1 MTGWQFELHGDYE
14 RSHSLEWLET
24 NGLGGYASSTACGAN
39 SRRYHGLLVAATRP
53 PVGRV
58 VLLSKLDERVI
69 VGGASYDLSTN
80 QFPGAVHPQGFQ
92 HLLSFTRDLFPV
104 FEYEAGGALLR
115 KTIAAVQGE
124 NTTIVLYEL
133 LAGEMTLELRPFL
146 AARDYHALAK
156 ANHFARRE
164 GAFEGEV
171 YAHTMY
177 DTMPALFLS
186 MPGFTFEAQPDWW
199 RNFEYPK
206 EQERGLEAHED
217 LFTPGVFRRRVAG
230 AARVAIIASTEVPRG
245 RDGIELFDAERQRRQ
260 QLVRNAG
267 IRGQLG
273 RALILA
279 ADQFIVPRGSNRSV
293 IAGYHWFTDWGRDTM
308 ISLPGLCLAT
318 KRFEDAQLILH
329 AYAES
334 VSEGMLPN
342 RFPDHGE
349 PPEYNTVDA
358 TLWFFV
364 AAQKYWDQTADVTFL
379 RETLL
384 PVLRDIVA
392 WHDRGT
398 RHGIR
403 VDADG
408 LLTAGRPGDQLT
420 WMDAKVGGEPVTS
433 RYGKPVEVNALWYN
447 ALRILSGF
455 ERRSGSP
462 DSARDLAARAD
473 AVAEQFRRVFWNE
486 DAGCLYDVIRPEGP
500 DASIRP
506 NQIFALT
513 LPFPLLEEP
522 QASSVLKV
530 VEERL
535 LTPRGLR
542 TLAPDDP
549 KFIGRFGGPQSE
561 RDGAYHQGMV
571 WPFLLGPFIS
581 ALVRLRG
588 ERGRA
593 EALRLV
599 VEFEPHLAEAGVGT
613 ISEIFDPFPP
623 YTPRGCIAQAWS
635 VGELLRVMS
644 EDLGI
649 AARRRPPISEKSVR
663 CD

>member
-1 MTGWQFELHGDYE
+1 
-14 RSHSLEWLET
+14 
-24 NGLGGYASSTACGAN
+24 
-39 SRRYHGLLVAATRP
+39 V
-53 PVGRV
+53 
-58 VLLSKLDERVI
+58 
-69 VGGASYDLSTN
+69 
-80 QFPGAVHPQGFQ
+80 
-92 HLLSFTRDLFPV
+92 
-104 FEYEAGGALLR
+104 
-115 KTIAAVQGE
+115 
-124 NTTIVLYEL
+124 
-133 LAGEMTLELRPFL
+133 
-146 AARDYHALAK
+146 
-156 ANHFARRE
+156 
-164 GAFEGEV
+164 
-171 YAHTMY
+171 
-177 DTMPALFLS
+177 
-186 MPGFTFEAQPDWW
+186 
-199 RNFEYPK
+199 
-206 EQERGLEAHED
+206 
-217 LFTPGVFRRRVAG
+217 
-230 AARVAIIASTEVPRG
+230 
-245 RDGIELFDAERQRRQ
+245 
-260 QLVRNAG
+260 
-267 IRGQLG
+267 
-273 RALILA
+273 ILA

-318 KRFEDAQLILH
+318 KRFEDAQRILL
-329 AYAES
+329 AYSES
-334 VSEGMLPN
+334 VSQGMLPN

-364 AAQKYWDQTADVTFL
+364 AAQKYWDQTGDVTFL

-408 LLTAGRPGDQLT
+408 LLTAGGPGDQLT
-420 WMDAKVGGEPVTS
+420 WMDARVGGEPVTP

-473 AVAEQFRRVFWNE
+473 AVAEQFRRLFWNE
-486 DAGCLYDVIRPEGP
+486 DAGCLYDVIRPDGA

-549 KFIGRFGGPQSE
+549 KFIGRFGGPPSE
-561 RDGAYHQGMV
+561 RDRAYHQGMV
-571 WPFLLGPFIS
+571 WPFLLGPYIS

-593 EALRLV
+593 EALRIV

-613 ISEIFDPFPP
+613 ISEIFDPLPP

-635 VGELLRVMS
+635 VGELLSAMS

-649 AARRRPPISEKSVR
+649 AAKRRPPVSEKSVR